1 MVHPHMLKLSYMME
15 EIKESNAMK
24 MSHSLLLFALA
35 HCLSNCTV
43 GQVQLP
49 NIYFSIPT
57 YCLSTI
63 FVY

>member
-1 MVHPHMLKLSYMME
+1 MLKLSYMIE